1 MPEQNDRPSYGQDP
15 EGRGPY
21 GVPPQGQDRQ
31 SRPDYGPTGQGAY
44 GMGPGR
50 PQNAHG
56 RPPQGGYGQPPH
68 GGYGQPPHG
77 GYGQPPQGWPQ
88 QPPPGDRYGTTPYEA
103 YGMQRLEEPPKY
115 RALLTAT
122 LVSLAVYVVS
132 AVPGFLMLGDAAGFR
147 SMIDESIAEQ
157 GRQLSADQL
166 ESIDQVLGIVT
177 GMGMAFMAFWML
189 VVVGLYLLVYVGLRG
204 RRNWARV
211 TGIVFAILALVFTLP
226 SLFALPF
233 MGGAGMFSAVVS
245 LVSVAVDIWWLVLA
259 FNGQISRYL
268 EQRALMS

>member
-31 SRPDYGPTGQGAY
+31 GRPDYGPPGQGAY
-44 GMGPGR
+44 GRGPGH
-50 PQNAHG
+50 PQNAD
-56 RPPQGGYGQPPH
+56 
-68 GGYGQPPHG
+68 
-77 GYGQPPQGWPQ
+77 GQPPQGAYGQPQ
-88 QPPPGDRYGTTPYEA
+88 PGARYGTSPYEA

-115 RALLTAT
+115 RTLLTAT
-122 LVSLAVYVVS
+122 LASLAVYVVS
-132 AVPGFLMLGDAAGFR
+132 AVPGFLMFGDAAGFR

-157 GRQLSADQL
+157 GQQLSADEL
-166 ESIDQVLGIVT
+166 ESIDQVLGMVT
-177 GMGMAFMAFWML
+177 GMGMAFMAFWMV
-189 VVVGLYLLVYVGLRG
+189 VVVGLYLLVYFGLRG